1 MWQTYH
7 EMTKIVA
14 KRPSLP
20 DAVRRPPGHPGEQRG
35 APQVT
40 GLASNYID
48 GASTGWHSHYRAQL
62 AFAVS
67 GVMHVDT
74 EQGAFV
80 VPPQRALW
88 LPAGMRHSIAMH
100 GAVGMRTIYVA
111 PETARSL
118 PAMCRVVAIT
128 PLLRELMLEAVRLPL
143 AYRPNSRAGR
153 LNSLLLDELRA
164 LPILP
169 LHLPLPEDARLR
181 RVCDSLLENLA
192 LDLTLEELASAAST
206 SPRTLARLFRSET
219 GMSFGQWR
227 QQARLLEALRLLA
240 SGEKV
245 TSVAMDLGY
254 DSPSAFTSMF
264 RKALGVPPSRYF
276 GEG

>member
-1 MWQTYH
+1 MP
-7 EMTKIVA
+7 KIIA
-14 KRPSLP
+14 KRP
-20 DAVRRPPGHPGEQRG
+20 DAVRRAASHPGEKRG
-35 APQVT
+35 APAVT
-40 GLASNYID
+40 SLASDYRD

-88 LPAGMRHSIAMH
+88 LPAGMRHCIAMH

-111 PETARSL
+111 PDQARAL
-118 PAMCRVVAIT
+118 PPMCRVVAIT
-128 PLLRELMLEAVRLPL
+128 PLLRELVLEAVRLPGT
-143 AYRPNSRAGR
+143 YRPNSRAGR

-181 RVCDSLLENLA
+181 RVCDAILANPA
-192 LDLTLEELASAAST
+192 LDLTLEELAHSAST
-206 SPRTLARLFRSET
+206 SPRTLARLFRSDT

-227 QQARLLEALRLLA
+227 QQARLLAALRLLA

-276 GEG
+276 GDPISSA

>member
-1 MWQTYH
+1 MPKT
-7 EMTKIVA
+7 IA
-14 KRPSLP
+14 KRPKRQI
-20 DAVRRPPGHPGEQRG
+20 AEKRPRSHPGEKRG
-35 APQVT
+35 APAVT
-40 GLASNYID
+40 GLASDYGD

-88 LPAGMRHSIAMH
+88 LPAGLRHCIAMH

-111 PETARSL
+111 PEKARGL
-118 PAMCRVVAIT
+118 PEMCRVVAVT
-128 PLLRELMLEAVRLPL
+128 PLLRELVLEAVRLPRS
-143 AYRPNSRAGR
+143 YRRDSRAAR
-153 LNSLLLDELRA
+153 LTALLLDEMRA

-169 LHLPLPEDARLR
+169 LHLPMPEDRRLQ
-181 RVCDSLLENLA
+181 RVCEAIQRNPA
-192 LDLTLEELASAAST
+192 LDLTLAELADTAST

-227 QQARLLEALRLLA
+227 QQARLLAALRALA
-240 SGEKV
+240 WGAKV

-254 DSPSAFTSMF
+254 DTPSSFASMF

-276 GEG
+276 EDRASKP

>member
-1 MWQTYH
+1 MP
-7 EMTKIVA
+7 KIVA
-14 KRPSLP
+14 KRP
-20 DAVRRPPGHPGEQRG
+20 DALRRPAGHPGEKRG
-35 APQVT
+35 APAVT
-40 GLASNYID
+40 SLASDYEDN
-48 GASTGWHSHYRAQL
+48 ASTGWHSHYRAQL

-88 LPAGMRHSIAMH
+88 LPAGMRHCIAMH

-111 PETARSL
+111 PDQARAL
-118 PAMCRVVAIT
+118 PPMCRVVAIT
-128 PLLRELMLEAVRLPL
+128 PLFASWCWKRCACRLAIGPTAAPDGL
-143 AYRPNSRAGR
+143 S
-153 LNSLLLDELRA
+153 SLLLDELRA

-181 RVCDSLLENLA
+181 RVSDAILANPA
-192 LDLTLEELASAAST
+192 LDLTLEELAHSAST
-206 SPRTLARLFRSET
+206 SPRTLARLFRSDT

-227 QQARLLEALRLLA
+227 QQARLLAALRLLA

-276 GEG
+276 EGR

>member
-1 MWQTYH
+1 MPKT
-7 EMTKIVA
+7 VA
-14 KRPSLP
+14 NPPRPIE
-20 DAVRRPPGHPGEQRG
+20 VRRRPPGHPGEKRG
-35 APQVT
+35 LPAVT
-40 GLASNYID
+40 ALASDYRP
-48 GASTGWHSHYRAQL
+48 GANTGWHSHYRAQL

-88 LPAGMRHSIAMH
+88 LPAGMRHCIAMN
-100 GAVGMRTIYVA
+100 GTVGMRTIYVA
-111 PETARSL
+111 PETARAL
-118 PAMCRVVAIT
+118 PPLCRVVAVT
-128 PLLRELMLEAVRLPL
+128 PLLRELVLEAVRLPER
-143 AYRPNSRAGR
+143 YRPDSRAAR
-153 LNSLLLDELRA
+153 LTALLLDELRA

-169 LHLPLPEDARLR
+169 LHLPLPEEPRLR
-181 RVCDSLLENLA
+181 RVCDAILADPALEQ
-192 LDLTLEELASAAST
+192 TLEDLARSAST
-206 SPRTLARLFRSET
+206 SARTLARLFRSET
-219 GMSFGQWR
+219 GMSFSQWR
-227 QQARLLEALRLLA
+227 QQARLLAALRLLA

-276 GEG
+276 GES

>member
-1 MWQTYH
+1 MPKT
-7 EMTKIVA
+7 VA
-14 KRPSLP
+14 KRPTPIAAL
-20 DAVRRPPGHPGEQRG
+20 RRPLDHPGERRG
-35 APQVT
+35 APAAT
-40 GLASNYID
+40 ALASDYRD

-88 LPAGMRHSIAMH
+88 LPAGMRHCIAMH

-111 PETARSL
+111 PESARLL
-118 PAMCRVVAIT
+118 PPMCRVVAVT
-128 PLLRELMLEAVRLPL
+128 PLLRELVLEAVRLP
-143 AYRPNSRAGR
+143 ASYKPDSRATR
-153 LNSLLLDELRA
+153 LTALLLDELRA

-169 LHLPLPEDARLR
+169 LHLPLPDDARLR
-181 RVCDSLLENLA
+181 RVCDALLENPA
-192 LDLTLEELASAAST
+192 LDLTLEELAQSASASA
-206 SPRTLARLFRSET
+206 RTLARLFRSET

-227 QQARLLEALRLLA
+227 QQARLLAALRLLA

-254 DSPSAFTSMF
+254 DSASAFTSMF

-276 GEG
+276 GNPVEAV

>member
-1 MWQTYH
+1 MPKT
-7 EMTKIVA
+7 IA
-14 KRPSLP
+14 NRPEASG
-20 DAVRRPPGHPGEQRG
+20 AVRRPASHPGEKRG
-35 APQVT
+35 VPAVT
-40 GLASNYID
+40 ALATDYRD
-48 GASTGWHSHYRAQL
+48 GDSTGWHSHYRAQL

-100 GAVGMRTIYVA
+100 GRVGMRTIYVA
-111 PETARSL
+111 PGTARLL
-118 PAMCRVVAIT
+118 PSMCRVVAVT
-128 PLLRELMLEAVRLPL
+128 PLLRELVLEAVRLPDI
-143 AYRPNSRAGR
+143 YGPNSRAAR
-153 LNSLLLDELRA
+153 LTALLLDELRA

-169 LHLPLPEDARLR
+169 LHLPLPEEPRLR
-181 RVCDSLLENLA
+181 RVCNAILENPA
-192 LDLTLEELASAAST
+192 LDLTLEDLARSAST
-206 SPRTLARLFRSET
+206 SPRSLARLFRRDT

-227 QQARLLEALRLLA
+227 QQARLLAALRLLA

-254 DSPSAFTSMF
+254 DSASAFTSMF

-276 GEG
+276 GES

>member
-1 MWQTYH
+1 MPKT
-7 EMTKIVA
+7 VA
-14 KRPSLP
+14 KRPNAL
-20 DAVRRPPGHPGEQRG
+20 DAVRRPAGHPGEKRG
-35 APQVT
+35 GPTAT
-40 GLASNYID
+40 ALASDYKD
-48 GASTGWHSHYRAQL
+48 GANTGWHSHFRAQL

-74 EQGAFV
+74 EQGTFV

-88 LPAGMRHSIAMH
+88 LPAGMRHCIAMH
-100 GAVGMRTIYVA
+100 GAVGMRTIYVS
-111 PETARSL
+111 PDSARSL
-118 PAMCRVVAIT
+118 PPMCRVVAVT
-128 PLLRELMLEAVRLPL
+128 PLLRELVLEAVRLPM
-143 AYRPNSRAGR
+143 AYKPDSRAAR
-153 LNSLLLDELRA
+153 LTALLLDELRA

-169 LHLPLPEDARLR
+169 LHLPLPDDARLR
-181 RVCDSLLENLA
+181 RVCDAIVENPA
-192 LDLTLEELASAAST
+192 LDLTLDDLADSAST

-219 GMSFGQWR
+219 GLSFGQWR
-227 QQARLLEALRLLA
+227 QQARLLAALRLLA

>member
-1 MWQTYH
+1 MPKT
-7 EMTKIVA
+7 VA
-14 KRPSLP
+14 KRPVPS
-20 DAVRRPPGHPGEQRG
+20 DRRPAGHPGEKRG
-35 APQVT
+35 APAVT
-40 GLASNYID
+40 GLASDYRH

-88 LPAGMRHSIAMH
+88 LPAGMRHCIAMH

-111 PETARSL
+111 PERARTL
-118 PAMCRVVAIT
+118 PALCRVVAVT
-128 PLLRELMLEAVRLPL
+128 PLLRELVLEAARLP
-143 AYRPNSRAGR
+143 AHYAADSRAAR
-153 LNSLLLDELRA
+153 LTALLLDEMRA

-169 LHLPLPEDARLR
+169 LHLPLPEDRRLR
-181 RVCDSLLENLA
+181 RVCDAILQNPA
-192 LDLTLEELASAAST
+192 LDLTLADLAQSAST
-206 SPRTLARLFRSET
+206 SPRTLARLFRSGT
-219 GMSFGQWR
+219 GLSFGQWR
-227 QQARLLEALRLLA
+227 QQARLLAALRLLA

-276 GEG
+276 GET